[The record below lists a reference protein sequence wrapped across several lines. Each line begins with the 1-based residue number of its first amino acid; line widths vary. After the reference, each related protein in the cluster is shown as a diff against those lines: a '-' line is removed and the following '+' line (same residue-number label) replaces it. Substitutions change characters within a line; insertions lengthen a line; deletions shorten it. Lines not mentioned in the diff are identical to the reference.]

1 MSATT
6 FTGSRTSS
14 ASLLHAV
21 LIVVALAVITAAAY
35 VIGRITTGD
44 GTHAVRTI
52 TTSAYWPQVTCHV
65 GRPC

>member
-1 MSATT
+1 MTATT

-21 LIVVALAVITAAAY
+21 LIVIALAVIVAAAY
-35 VIGRITTGD
+35 VIGRITGD
-44 GTHAVRTI
+44 GTHVVRSV
-52 TTSAYWPQVTCHV
+52 TTSSYWGQVACHV